1 MLEQLHHILDI
12 PFIVNTFG
20 YPGLFA
26 IVFAE
31 TGLLFGFFLP
41 GDSLMITAG
50 ILAAK
55 GLLNIFILI
64 PLLFAAAVI
73 GDSVGYAIGHKLGR
87 KLFKR
92 EDSLLFHKDHLVKAK
107 AFYDKHGGKTIIIAR
122 FMPLIRTFAPVVAG
136 MAEMPY
142 PLFLLYNVVGAV
154 LWAVGLTLL
163 GFFVG
168 NLIPEKYFEP
178 LIFLVI
184 FLSISPALY
193 HALKTKEQRQK
204 MVAFVTSLLK
214 KKK

>member
-1 MLEQLHHILDI
+1 MLEQLHNILDI

-55 GLLNIFILI
+55 GLLNIFILV
-64 PLLFAAAVI
+64 PLLFSAAVI
-73 GDSVGYAIGHKLGR
+73 GDSVGYTIGHKLGR

-92 EDSLLFHKDHLVKAK
+92 EDSLLFHKDHLLKAK

-142 PLFLLYNVVGAV
+142 SLFLLYNIVGAL

-168 NLIPEKYFEP
+168 NLIPEQYFEP

-204 MVAFVTSLLK
+204 MIAFVTSLLK